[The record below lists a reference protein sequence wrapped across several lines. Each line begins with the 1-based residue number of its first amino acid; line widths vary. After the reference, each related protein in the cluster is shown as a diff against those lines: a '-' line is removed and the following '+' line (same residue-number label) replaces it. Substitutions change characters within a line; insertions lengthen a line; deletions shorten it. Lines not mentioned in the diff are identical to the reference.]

1 MPEVILVA
9 ETGRPA
15 GTSASKRLRLAGR
28 IPGVVYG
35 HGMDP
40 LPVSVERKELR
51 HALHTD
57 AGHNALID
65 LQLDGGDRHLTI
77 VKELQR
83 HPVRNEVTHV
93 DFIVV
98 RRDEIV
104 SVDVPIVLEGEA
116 RKVLGNDGT
125 IDQLHYSVTVQSTPG
140 NIPNE
145 FTIDIS
151 ELAVGD
157 SIRVG
162 DIKLPAGVTT
172 ELDPEEVIVVA
183 QVSAAAVEAEQLE
196 ELAEA
201 IHEAEAGEEGE
212 PSAAAG
218 EPAAADGGDAAAE
231 GSEES

>member
-1 MPEVILVA
+1 MPEITLAA
-9 ETGRPA
+9 ETGRPP
-15 GTSASKRLRLAGR
+15 GTASSKRLRSEDR
-28 IPGVVYG
+28 VPGVVYG

-40 LPVSVERKELR
+40 VPVSVARRELR

-65 LQLDGGDRHLTI
+65 LQLGSGGSHLTI

-104 SVDVPIVLEGEA
+104 TVEVPIVLDGEA
-116 RKVLGNDGT
+116 TQVLGNDGT
-125 IDQLHYSVTVQSTPG
+125 VDQLHHTLSVQSTPG

-145 FTIDIS
+145 ITIDVSGLTI
-151 ELAVGD
+151 GD
-157 SIRVG
+157 TIRVG
-162 DIKLPAGVTT
+162 DLKLPNGVTT
-172 ELDPEEVIVVA
+172 ELDAEEAVVVA

-201 IHEAEAGEEGE
+201 IHEAEAAEGE
-212 PSAAAG
+212 VEESM
-218 EPAAADGGDAAAE
+218 E
-231 GSEES
+231 GSEAPPVDAEAVTEEG

>member
-1 MPEVILVA
+1 MPEVILAA
-9 ETGRPA
+9 ETGRTA
-15 GTSASKRLRLAGR
+15 GTSSAKRLRLQGR
-28 IPGVVYG
+28 IPGVIYG

-40 LPVSVERKELR
+40 LPVSVERKDLR

-65 LQLDGGDRHLTI
+65 LQLDGGDSHLTI

-83 HPVRNEVTHV
+83 HPVRNEVSHV

-104 SVDVPIVLEGEA
+104 TVEVPILLDGEA
-116 RKVLGNDGT
+116 KAVLGNDGT
-125 IDQLHYSVTVQSTPG
+125 VDQLHHTLTIQSTPG

-145 FTIDIS
+145 IVIDIS
-151 ELAVGD
+151 EMKIGD

-162 DIKLPAGVTT
+162 DLKLPSGVTT
-172 ELDPEEVIVVA
+172 ELDDEETLVSA
-183 QVSAAAVEAEQLE
+183 QVSAVAVEAEQLE

-201 IHEAEAGEEGE
+201 IHEAEAAEAEVAE
-212 PSAAAG
+212 SS
-218 EPAAADGGDAAAE
+218 E
-231 GSEES
+231 GSEAPPVDAETATEEG